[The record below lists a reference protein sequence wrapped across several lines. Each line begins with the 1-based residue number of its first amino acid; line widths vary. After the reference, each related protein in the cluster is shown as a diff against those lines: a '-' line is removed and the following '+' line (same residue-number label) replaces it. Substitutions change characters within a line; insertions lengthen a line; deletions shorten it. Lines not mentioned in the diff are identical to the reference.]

1 MADIEVSV
9 LVVGGGLNGLATA
22 LFLSRQG
29 VDVHLVE
36 RNSTTARLLRAAG
49 VSARTMELFH
59 SVGLEPEIRA
69 RGLRLVPGEH
79 WTQPNSPADLLPR
92 AILGAKRLSDIG
104 DGRAFVMEEG
114 TVEVA
119 DASPM
124 EPAWCGQDRLEP
136 LMVGEATRRGA
147 RVEFGTELVSF
158 EQDPDG
164 VDAVIRDTATGER
177 RSVRAR
183 YLIAADGV
191 SSPVRESLGIT
202 RSGNGTIGH
211 VLSILFEA
219 DLDAVVDGRRF
230 LIAYLLNEAAGL
242 LHRFDATRWVF
253 GLFFDPERH
262 AGAETSKDKALELL
276 RTALGEPDLSADIQ
290 LVNRWRLAHEVAD
303 AYRSGRVFLVGDA
316 CHVHPPAGG
325 YGANS
330 GMQDAHNLAWKLAA
344 VLRGWAG
351 DGLLDTYE
359 QERHPVGRATADQA
373 WIRQTTRS
381 EGDGGHPD
389 LRNSTVISTGYR
401 YPEGAFEGEK
411 GGEPLEG
418 ELRIDGRPG
427 MRVPHVWLERDG
439 AKVSTVELATD
450 TFVLLAAQD
459 GGAWAEAARAAG
471 AALGLPLTVHRVGG
485 DLADAEGRFCE
496 LTGLTSQGALLVRP
510 DGFVAWRS
518 PGAGDRPEDLL
529 RTVLGRITARDREV

>member
-1 MADIEVSV
+1 MADREVSV
-9 LVVGGGLNGLATA
+9 LVVGGGLNGLASA
-22 LFLSRQG
+22 LFLSQQG

-36 RNSTTARLLRAAG
+36 RNDKTAQLLRAAG

-59 SVGLEPEIRA
+59 SVGLEPEIRE
-69 RGLRLVPGEH
+69 RGLRLIPGEH
-79 WTQPNSPADLLPR
+79 WTEPHSPVDLLPR

-104 DGRAFVMEEG
+104 NGRAFVMEEG

-136 LMVGEATRRGA
+136 MMIREAVQRGA
-147 RVEFGTELVSF
+147 RIEFGTEMVSY
-158 EQDPDG
+158 EQDADG
-164 VDAVIRDTATGER
+164 VTAVVRTLATGAEQR
-177 RSVRAR
+177 IRAR

-191 SSPVRESLGIT
+191 TSPIRESLGIT

-219 DLDAVVDGRRF
+219 DLDSVVEGRRF

-242 LHRFDATRWVF
+242 LHRFDETRWVF

-262 AGAETSKDKALELL
+262 AEAETSKDKALELL
-276 RTALGEPDLSADIQ
+276 RTALGEPDLPIDIQ
-290 LVNRWRLAHEVAD
+290 LVNRWRLAHDVAD
-303 AYRSGRVFLVGDA
+303 TYRSGRIFLVGDA

-351 DGLLDTYE
+351 ESLLDSYE
-359 QERHPVGRATADQA
+359 QERHPVGKATADQA

-401 YPEGAFEGEK
+401 YPEGAFVGEK
-411 GGEPLEG
+411 GGEALET

-427 MRVPHVWLERDG
+427 LRVPHVWLEREG

-450 TFVLLAAQD
+450 TFVLLAAPD
-459 GGAWAEAARAAG
+459 GASWADAATAAAG
-471 AALGLPLTVHRVGG
+471 ALGIPLSAYRIGT
-485 DLADAEGRFCE
+485 DLADAEGRF
-496 LTGLTSQGALLVRP
+496 LQVTGLTPQGALLVRP

-518 PGAGDRPEDLL
+518 PGAAGDPRVLL
-529 RTVLGRITARDREV
+529 QDVLEQITARA